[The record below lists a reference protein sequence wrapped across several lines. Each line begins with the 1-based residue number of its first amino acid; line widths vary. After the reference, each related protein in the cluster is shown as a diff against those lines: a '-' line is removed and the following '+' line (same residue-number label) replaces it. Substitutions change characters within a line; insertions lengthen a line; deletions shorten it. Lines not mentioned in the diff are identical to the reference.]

1 MRLARLAKGG
11 VKTARG
17 LQGMTARLL
26 QRLRILLRFALPG
39 PRALLYL
46 YRIRRSRLFDRQ
58 YYRDTNPELH
68 PLFRAFPE
76 RHYVLFGEAEGR
88 APRSDFMPRTYLRHN
103 PDLASWAGEP
113 FQHYVL
119 YGHLE
124 ARQTRALPHAAG
136 GLTMLPPALRRD
148 PTAAPR
154 DLAAVVHLYYPDL
167 WPEIVAALRASK
179 LEMDLFVTL
188 THRPEKAD
196 EANET
201 DPDSAE
207 TEPESG
213 GLGIHTP
220 LEEIAARI
228 TADWPGARVIA
239 MPNHGRDIFPFVHL
253 VNSGLLDPYRAIC
266 KIHTKRSPHRQ
277 DGEAWRR
284 HLIAGI
290 LPGAQSGALLDRF
303 LADRAAGVWVADGQH
318 YTDARWWGSNRD
330 GVARL
335 LRRVGVRTDP
345 DRLSFPAGSIYWIKP
360 LLLTMIRGLRLGL
373 HDFEPEF
380 GQLDGTTAHAFERVL
395 GGLTEA
401 ADLEIRQTAQLEA
414 TEPAPTA
421 PHARA
426 SLVSAFYLPQ
436 FHRTP
441 QNDDWWGPGYTEWMA
456 AARARPIHDGQDQP
470 VLPDDLGFYD
480 LRQTEVMGEQAA
492 LARGA
497 GINAFCVYH
506 YWFDG
511 RRILE
516 APMQNLLARPEV
528 DFPFYLCWANES
540 WRRNWDG
547 LSGEVLLEQGYAPGF
562 EAALAADIA
571 PYMRDPRYLR
581 PDGTRPRLVI
591 YRPEDMP
598 EPARNIARLR
608 AALKDLGIGPVEMG
622 AVRFHVEGAHPVASD
637 LFDFWIEM
645 PPHGLVDGG
654 AYLYGGPQGNRLG
667 FDPVPGFQG
676 LIYDYGKVIRNS
688 LSPEYAAR
696 LPANTIAGV
705 MPSWDNTARR
715 GLRAHLAFGA
725 HPAAFRRWLYGL
737 SEHRLATSY
746 RGEVMINAWNEW
758 AEKAMLEPGGAFG
771 RANLDMV
778 REWR

>member
-1 MRLARLAKGG
+1 MMARVL
-11 VKTARG
+11 R
-17 LQGMTARLL
+17 
-26 QRLRILLRFALPG
+26 RLRTLLRFALPG
-39 PRALLYL
+39 PRALRYL
-46 YRIRRSRLFDRQ
+46 HRIRRARLFDRR
-58 YYRDTNPELH
+58 YYLDTNPDLH

-88 APRSDFMPRTYLRHN
+88 CPRPDFDPRAYLRLN
-103 PDLASWAGEP
+103 PDLADWAGHP
-113 FQHYVL
+113 FEHHVL
-119 YGHLE
+119 HGHRE
-124 ARQTRALPHAAG
+124 ARVTRDLPSPTG
-136 GLTMLPPALRRD
+136 GLSMPPPALRRD
-148 PTAAPR
+148 PDVTPR
-154 DLAAVVHLYYPDL
+154 ALAAVAHLYYPDL
-167 WPEIVAALRASK
+167 WPEIRGALRDSG
-179 LEMDLFVTL
+179 LEMDLFITL
-188 THRPEKAD
+188 THRPERSDAAD
-196 EANET
+196 ETAPN
-201 DPDSAE
+201 SAE

-220 LEEIAARI
+220 LADIAARI
-228 TADWPGARVIA
+228 TADWPGARVIV

-253 VNSGLLDPYRAIC
+253 VNSGLLDPYRAVC

-277 DGEAWRR
+277 DGDAWRR

-290 LPGAQSGALLDRF
+290 LPGPDSARLLETF
-303 LADRAAGVWVADGQH
+303 LADGAAGLWVADGQH
-318 YTDARWWGSNRD
+318 YTDARWWGSNRA

-345 DRLSFPAGSIYWIKP
+345 DHLSFAAGSIYWLKP
-360 LLLTMIRGLRLGL
+360 MLLTMIRGLRLTL
-373 HDFEPEF
+373 HDFETEA

-401 ADLEIRQTAQLEA
+401 AGLEIRQTSQIRAA
-414 TEPAPTA
+414 DPAPAPA
-421 PHARA
+421 PHRRA
-426 SLVSAFYLPQ
+426 TLVSAFYLPQ

-441 QNDDWWGPGYTEWMA
+441 ENDAWWGPGYTEWMA
-456 AARARPIHDGQDQP
+456 TARARPVHDGQDQP

-480 LRQTEVMGEQAA
+480 LRQTQVMAEQAA

-497 GINAFCVYH
+497 GVDAFCVYH

-547 LSGEVLLEQGYAPGF
+547 LTGEVLLEQGYGPGF
-562 EAALAADIA
+562 EAALAADLA
-571 PYMRDPRYLR
+571 PWMRDPRYLR

-591 YRPEDMP
+591 YRPEDLP
-598 EPARNIARLR
+598 DPAANIARLR
-608 AALKDLGIGPVEMG
+608 AALADLGLGAVEMG
-622 AVRFHVEGAHPVASD
+622 AVRFHVEGAHPVAD
-637 LFDFWIEM
+637 DTFDFWIEM
-645 PPHGLVDGG
+645 PPHGLVTGG

-676 LIYDYGKVIRNS
+676 LIYDYEKVIETS
-688 LSPEYAAR
+688 LSPDHAAR

>member
-1 MRLARLAKGG
+1 MDN
-11 VKTARG
+11 
-17 LQGMTARLL
+17 LL
-26 QRLRILLRFALPG
+26 RRTGILIRFALPG
-39 PRALLYL
+39 PRALRYL
-46 YRIRRSRLFDRQ
+46 YRIRRSDLFDRQ
-58 YYRDTNPELH
+58 YYRDTNPDLH

-76 RHYVLFGEAEGR
+76 RHYVIFGEAEGR
-88 APRSDFMPRTYLRHN
+88 APRPDFDPRAYLRLN
-103 PDLASWAGEP
+103 PDLAGWAGHAFE
-113 FQHYVL
+113 HHVL
-119 YGHLE
+119 HGHRE
-124 ARQTRALPHAAG
+124 ARVTVDPPSPVG
-136 GLTMLPPALRRD
+136 GLSVLPPALRRD
-148 PTAAPR
+148 PGAAPR

-167 WPEIVAALRASK
+167 WPEIVDALRAAR

-188 THRPEKAD
+188 THRPEQVD
-196 EANET
+196 ET
-201 DPDSAE
+201 DATAPNSAE
-207 TEPESG
+207 TEPETD

-228 TADWPGARVIA
+228 SADWPGARVIT

-253 VNSGLLDPYRAIC
+253 AGSGLLDPYRAVC

-277 DGEAWRR
+277 DGAAWRQ
-284 HLIAGI
+284 HLIRGI
-290 LPGAQSGALLDRF
+290 LPGADTARLLGRF
-303 LADRAAGVWVADGQH
+303 LGDDAAGLWVADGQH

-335 LRRVGVRTDP
+335 LRRVGVRPDP
-345 DRLSFPAGSIYWIKP
+345 HRLSFPAGSIYWIKP
-360 LLLTMIRGLRLGL
+360 MLLTMIGGLRLDM
-373 HDFEPEF
+373 HDFAPES

-401 ADLEIRQTAQLEA
+401 ADLEIRQTSQIEA
-414 TEPAPTA
+414 ADPAPRPAHT
-421 PHARA
+421 RA

-441 QNDDWWGPGYTEWMA
+441 ENDRWWGPGYTEWMA

-470 VLPDDLGFYD
+470 VLPGDLGFYD
-480 LRQTEVMGEQAA
+480 LRQTDVMAEQAA
-492 LARGA
+492 LAQGA
-497 GINAFCVYH
+497 GIDAFCVYH

-511 RRILE
+511 RRILQE
-516 APMQNLLARPEV
+516 PMENLLARADV

-547 LSGEVLLEQGYAPGF
+547 LTGEVLLEQGYGPGF
-562 EAALAADIA
+562 EAALARDIA
-571 PYMRDPRYLR
+571 PYMHDPRYLR
-581 PDGTRPRLVI
+581 PDGVRPRFVI
-591 YRPEDMP
+591 YRPEDLP
-598 EPARNIARLR
+598 DPAANIARLR
-608 AALKDLGIGPVEMG
+608 AALKDLGVGAVELG
-622 AVRFHVEGAHPVASD
+622 AVRFHVDGAHPVAD
-637 LFDFWIEM
+637 DTFDFWVEM
-645 PPHGLVDGG
+645 APHGLVDDG
-654 AYLYGGPQGNRLG
+654 AYLYGGPQGNTLG

-676 LIYDYGKVIRNS
+676 LIYDYARVIETS
-688 LSPEYAAR
+688 LSPDHAAR

-715 GLRAHLAFGA
+715 GLRAHLAYGA

-737 SEHRLATSY
+737 SQHRLAGSY

>member
-1 MRLARLAKGG
+1 MRARIVQRLRLLARLFLFGPG
-11 VKTARG
+11 EMRYLTA
-17 LQGMTARLL
+17 
-26 QRLRILLRFALPG
+26 IH
-39 PRALLYL
+39 
-46 YRIRRSRLFDRQ
+46 RSSLFDRQ
-58 YYRDTNPELH
+58 YYRDTNPDLH
-68 PLFRAFPE
+68 PLFLAFPE
-76 RHYVLFGEAEGR
+76 RHYVLMGEAEGR
-88 APRSDFMPRTYLRHN
+88 SPRPDFAPAVYLRLN
-103 PDLASWAGEP
+103 PDLANWAGRP
-113 FQHYVL
+113 FQHYITHGRTEHRL
-119 YGHLE
+119 
-124 ARQTRALPHAAG
+124 TRALPPPAG
-136 GLTMLPPALRRD
+136 GLTVLPPVLRRD
-148 PTAAPR
+148 PGAQAPR

-167 WPEIVAALRASK
+167 WPEIVAALRASG
-179 LEMDLFVTL
+179 LELDLFVTL
-188 THRPEKAD
+188 THRPKA
-196 EANET
+196 E
-201 DPDSAE
+201 DSARTE
-207 TEPESG
+207 TEISAGDDPEA
-213 GLGIHTP
+213 LGTHTP
-220 LEEIAARI
+220 IDLLTARI
-228 TADWPGARVIA
+228 AADWPGAQVIT

-253 VNSGLLDPYRAIC
+253 VNSSLLDPYRAIC

-277 DGEAWRR
+277 DGDAWRQ
-284 HLIAGI
+284 HLIKGI
-290 LPGAQSGALLDRF
+290 LPGADTGALLKRF
-303 LADRAAGVWVADGQH
+303 LADSAAGLWVADGQH

-335 LRRVGVRTDP
+335 LRRIGVRP
-345 DRLSFPAGSIYWIKP
+345 DADALSFPAGSIYWIKP
-360 LLLTMIRGLRLGL
+360 MLITLIRGLRLDL
-373 HDFEPEF
+373 TDFEVEA

-395 GGLTEA
+395 GYAVGA
-401 ADLEIRQTAQLEA
+401 AGLEIRQSAQIEA
-414 TEPAPTA
+414 ADPAPPA

-441 QNDDWWGPGYTEWMA
+441 ENDRWWGPGYTEWMA
-456 AARARPIHDGQDQP
+456 TSRARPVHDGQDQP

-497 GINAFCVYH
+497 GIDAFCVYH

-516 APMQNLLARPEV
+516 APMQNLLARPEI

-571 PYMRDPRYLR
+571 PYMRDARYLR
-581 PDGTRPRLVI
+581 PDGLRPRLVI

-598 EPARNIARLR
+598 DPAANIARLR
-608 AALKDLGIGPVEMG
+608 AALKELGIGAVELG
-622 AVRFHVEGAHPVASD
+622 AVRFHIDGAHPVAAD
-637 LFDFWIEM
+637 AVDFWIEM
-645 PPHGLVDGG
+645 PPHGLVNDS
-654 AYLYGGPQGNRLG
+654 AWLYGGPQGNRLG
-667 FDPVPGFQG
+667 FDPAPGFKG
-676 LIYDYGKVIRNS
+676 LIYDYAQVIETS
-688 LSPEYAAR
+688 LSPEYTAR

-725 HPAAFRRWLYGL
+725 HPASFRRWLYGL
-737 SEHRLATSY
+737 SDHRLATSY

-778 REWR
+778 KEWR